1 MSEYCGQCGTK
12 LDSNGYCQ
20 ICRGTRQANIPVP
33 ETPTTRHYGLSRQ
46 SVSGTFWAK
55 ETRGESIFIMICSLI
70 GLFVYFG
77 SGLEGKEGG
86 EWWLHVITAFIVFS
100 GICLSVARHMI
111 NLRKAEDIEAIRAM
125 LEAQASKE

>member
-1 MSEYCGQCGTK
+1 MSEYCGQCGAK

-20 ICRGTRQANIPVP
+20 ICRVTRQANIPVP

-46 SVSGTFWAK
+46 SVSETFWAK

-77 SGLEGKEGG
+77 S
-86 EWWLHVITAFIVFS
+86 
-100 GICLSVARHMI
+100 
-111 NLRKAEDIEAIRAM
+111 
-125 LEAQASKE
+125 